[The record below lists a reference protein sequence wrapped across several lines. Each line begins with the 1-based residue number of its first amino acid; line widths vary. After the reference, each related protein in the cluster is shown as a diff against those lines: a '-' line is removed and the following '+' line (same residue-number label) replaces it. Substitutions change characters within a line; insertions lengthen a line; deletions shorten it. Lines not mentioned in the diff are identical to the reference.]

1 MQFRYRF
8 LTATLIASTA
18 AAQAGEPSK
27 GAHFE
32 EPVPMVNPFD
42 AAIRPITSPTLF
54 DLAVPR
60 TQAHAIFMYQNHP
73 DKLRTTL
80 GDLPVGGD
88 LQVYALQLEL
98 ALSDRFSLV
107 AAKDGY
113 IDFKPDATLSKAS
126 GWANISA
133 GFKYAFLY
141 SPEDALASAFNLQI
155 EVPTGNTDVFQG
167 EGDGAAIPSISLLK
181 LWDRFQFAT
190 NLGFKIPFDNGA
202 ESTTF
207 HYNAHF
213 SYAVTD
219 RFSPLLEVNY
229 FRVLDEGNGGRRF
242 NDQVSGLVPAVAT
255 FEGGD
260 LINFGAANV
269 SNKDLVT
276 LGAGFRYRLTDNM
289 DVGAAYEIPLTEE
302 EENLMESRITID
314 ATIRF

>member
-1 MQFRYRF
+1 MQFRYKF

-42 AAIRPITSPTLF
+42 AAVRPITSPTLF

-141 SPEDALASAFNLQI
+141 RPEDALASALNLQI

-213 SYAVTD
+213 SYAVTNGS
-219 RFSPLLEVNY
+219 RRSSRSTTSASSMRATAEVASMIKSVDSSQRWLPS
-229 FRVLDEGNGGRRF
+229 RV
-242 NDQVSGLVPAVAT
+242 
-255 FEGGD
+255 
-260 LINFGAANV
+260 
-269 SNKDLVT
+269 VT
-276 LGAGFRYRLTDNM
+276 
-289 DVGAAYEIPLTEE
+289 
-302 EENLMESRITID
+302 
-314 ATIRF
+314 

>member
-1 MQFRYRF
+1 M
-8 LTATLIASTA
+8 
-18 AAQAGEPSK
+18 
-27 GAHFE
+27 
-32 EPVPMVNPFD
+32 PVNLARRCHSRNRLPQWAPFD

-60 TQAHAIFMYQNHP
+60 TQAHAIFMYQNMP
-73 DKLRTTL
+73 DTMRTTL
-80 GDLPVGGD
+80 GDLPLGGD

-113 IDFKPDATLSKAS
+113 VNLDPDATFSDAD
-126 GWANISA
+126 GWANLSA

-141 SPEDALASAFNLQI
+141 NPEEALASALNLQI

-167 EGDGAAIPSISLLK
+167 EGDGAAIPSISILK
-181 LWDRFQFAT
+181 LWDRLQLAG

-202 ESTTF
+202 ESTTM
-207 HYNAHF
+207 HYNAHI

-242 NDQVSGLVPAVAT
+242 DDQVGGLVPAVAT

-260 LINFGAANV
+260 LVNLGAANV

-276 LGAGFRYRLTDNM
+276 LGVGFRYRLTDSI
-289 DVGAAYEIPLTEE
+289 DVGAAYEIPLTDE
-302 EENLMESRITID
+302 EENLMESRITVD

>member
-1 MQFRYRF
+1 MQFRFRL
-8 LTATLIASTA
+8 LTATLIISTA
-18 AAQAGEPSK
+18 AAHAGEPSK
-27 GAHFE
+27 QAQFE
-32 EPVPMVNPFD
+32 EPAPAVNPFD

-88 LQVYALQLEL
+88 LQVYALQLEI
-98 ALSDRFSLV
+98 ALSDKFSLV

-113 IDFKPDATLSKAS
+113 IDFKPDATLSKS
-126 GWANISA
+126 NGWANISA

-141 SPEDALASAFNLQI
+141 RPEDALASAFNLQI
-155 EVPTGNTDVFQG
+155 EVPTGNSSVFQG
-167 EGDGAAIPSISLLK
+167 EGDGAAVPSVSFLK
-181 LWDRFQFAT
+181 LWDRWQLAG

-202 ESTTF
+202 ESTTL

-242 NDQVSGLVPAVAT
+242 NDQVGGLVPSVAT

-260 LINFGAANV
+260 LINFGASNV

-276 LGAGFRYRLTDNM
+276 LGVGFRYRLTETIDF
-289 DVGAAYEIPLTEE
+289 GAAYEIPLTEE

>member
-1 MQFRYRF
+1 MKLRSHI
-8 LTATLIASTA
+8 LATALLATLSTA
-18 AAQAGEPSK
+18 YAGETGK
-27 GAHFE
+27 GAVLE
-32 EPVPMVNPFD
+32 EPAPVANPFD

-60 TQAHAIFMYQNHP
+60 TQAHALFMYQNHP
-73 DKLRTTL
+73 GRLRTTL

-98 ALSDRFSLV
+98 ALSERFSLV

-113 IDFKPDATLSKAS
+113 IDFKPDATLSKES

-141 SPEDALASAFNLQI
+141 NPEDALAAALNLQI
-155 EVPTGNTDVFQG
+155 EAPIGNTRVWQG
-167 EGDGAAIPSISLLK
+167 EGDGVAIPSVSMVK
-181 LWDRFQFAT
+181 LWDRLQFAH

-202 ESTTF
+202 ESTSL
-207 HYNAHF
+207 HYSVHF
-213 SYAVTD
+213 SYAVTEK
-219 RFSPLLEVNY
+219 FSPLVELNY

-242 NDQVSGLVPAVAT
+242 NDQVNGLVPAVAT

-260 LINFGAANV
+260 LINFGASNV

-276 LGAGFRYRLTDNM
+276 LGLGFRYRLTDNL
-289 DVGAAYEIPLTEE
+289 DLGAAYEFPLTDE
-302 EENLMESRITID
+302 EENLMRNRITID
-314 ATIRF
+314 AVIRF